1 MSVGSVSFATLTKQ
15 MIFHKYGAI
24 NLRLISMCL
33 IVVITLLLL
42 KELLK
47 TRRNN
52 EKTTRLC

>member
-24 NLRLISMCL
+24 NLRLMSMCL
-33 IVVITLLLL
+33 MVVITLLLL

-47 TRRNN
+47 RRNN
-52 EKTTRLC
+52 EKMTRLR